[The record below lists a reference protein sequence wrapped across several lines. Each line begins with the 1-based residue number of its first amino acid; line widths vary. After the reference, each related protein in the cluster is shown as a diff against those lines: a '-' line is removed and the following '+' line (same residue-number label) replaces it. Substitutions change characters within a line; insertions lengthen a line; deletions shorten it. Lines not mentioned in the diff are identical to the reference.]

1 MEYEAISYGTRIKYI
16 KDGHIMLS
24 TKIYSNGYEAVRAVI
39 DTNEM
44 VFKLID
50 PVTGFV
56 FRQSQKRVKNLE
68 VLQRHVKK
76 ALCEYLNINFDKEV
90 RDIDDE

>member
-16 KDGHIMLS
+16 KDGHLMLS
-24 TKIYSNGYEAVRAVI
+24 TKIYSNGHESVRAVI

-44 VFKLID
+44 IFKLID

-56 FRQSQKRVKNLE
+56 FKQSTKKINNLE

-76 ALCEYLNINFDKEV
+76 ALCEQLNITFDKEV
-90 RDIDDE
+90 RDIGDE

>member
-16 KDGHIMLS
+16 KNGNIMLS
-24 TKIYSNGYEAVRAVI
+24 TKIYSNGYESVRAVI
-39 DTNEM
+39 DTDQM
-44 VFKLID
+44 IFKLID

-56 FRQSQKRVKNLE
+56 FRESTKKVKNLE

-90 RDIDDE
+90 RDITDE